1 MTVTSNASDNLTHSG
16 CVLDESSNWN
26 TLYCSHLWS
35 NSHARK
41 AIINGPN
48 KDNKVIK
55 YCYTCRGKIRNYGI
69 TPPKANFSPNNHS
82 TPKVNTSQ
90 SFIETHTSGLVENNL
105 DSFNYLDK
113 SAKDRKTSITDI
125 NINNSELSQ
134 YIPTISRQI
143 DVSFRRKYTGTQY
156 DLCTTDLSQRR
167 LRKGLRGIGC
177 IVNFSLTESP
187 KTKRTQIQACSICVM
202 IIAIVVISLV
212 LVNYTTL
219 SFMPNANTTSTIL
232 VPTENIDVNET
243 SSAIVSISADL
254 AAITEITEKIGT
266 KIGSTDDPFLLTTT
280 KNITHNNISNIILK
294 IRKNIKTYPKDTKK
308 GYESKMP
315 KDIINRDLTQKF
327 CSCQKNEVCMLDEIN
342 GVSICKIALDM
353 DDPTGCGGLCAME
366 TEACQ
371 LVDRVRGVRVCR
383 LLTQV
388 TCSPED
394 WRCRN
399 GFCVPSTARCD
410 GSIQCYDRSDE
421 MHCDCDLTKQFRCGY
436 SISCFS
442 NKKMCDGLID
452 CWDGYDELNCTT
464 ECPED
469 QFTCTDG
476 QCIMSSRF
484 CDGLA
489 DCADGSD
496 EPQGCDAACGTHEI
510 QCKNTRC
517 VPRGLRCDGQD
528 DCGDGSDESH
538 CS

>member
-1 MTVTSNASDNLTHSG
+1 MTVTSNISDNLANSN
-16 CVLDESSNWN
+16 CVHDESSNWN
-26 TLYCSHLWS
+26 TLYCSHLWTDS
-35 NSHARK
+35 QART
-41 AIINGPN
+41 AIINAPN
-48 KDNKVIK
+48 KNNKAIK

-69 TPPKANFSPNNHS
+69 TPSKTIFSPNNHS
-82 TPKVNTSQ
+82 TPKGNS
-90 SFIETHTSGLVENNL
+90 SHSLIEPHTGLVEKNL
-105 DSFNYLDK
+105 DSFSHKDK
-113 SAKDRKTSITDI
+113 SKDRITSITDI
-125 NINNSELSQ
+125 NINNAELSQ
-134 YIPTISRQI
+134 YIPTISRQV
-143 DVSFRRKYTGTQY
+143 DVSFRHKYTSTQY
-156 DLCTTDLSQRR
+156 ELCTSDLSQRR

-187 KTKRTQIQACSICVM
+187 KTKRTQIQACSICLM
-202 IIAIVVISLV
+202 IIAIVIISLV

-219 SFMPNANTTSTIL
+219 NFMYDANITSTTL
-232 VPTENIDVNET
+232 VPIEKIDLNET
-243 SSAIVSISADL
+243 SSAIISRSTDMPAL
-254 AAITEITEKIGT
+254 TESTEKVYKEIS
-266 KIGSTDDPFLLTTT
+266 STDDPFLLTTT
-280 KNITHNNISNIILK
+280 KNSSHISNVILK
-294 IRKNIKTYPKDTKK
+294 IRKNIKTYPRDGKNTHD
-308 GYESKMP
+308 SKMP
-315 KDIINRDLTQKF
+315 KDVINRDLSKRF

-371 LVDRVRGVRVCR
+371 LVDKARGVRVCR
-383 LLTQV
+383 LLTQAA
-388 TCSPED
+388 CSSED

-421 MHCDCDLTKQFRCGY
+421 MHCDCDLTKQFRCGH
-436 SISCFS
+436 SISCFP
-442 NKKMCDGLID
+442 NKKMCDGSID
-452 CWDGYDELNCTT
+452 CWDGFDELNCTI

-510 QCKNTRC
+510 QCKNNRC
-517 VPRGLRCDGQD
+517 VSRGVHCDGKD
-528 DCGDGSDESH
+528 DCGDSSDESH